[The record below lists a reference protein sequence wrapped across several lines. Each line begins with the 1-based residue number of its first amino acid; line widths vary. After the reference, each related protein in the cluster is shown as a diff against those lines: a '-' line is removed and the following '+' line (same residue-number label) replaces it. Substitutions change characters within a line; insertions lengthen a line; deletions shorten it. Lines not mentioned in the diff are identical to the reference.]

1 LGSVELGVQLQ
12 AAQFQAPFAVMDQAN
27 ATALRARISETKAE
41 FFTPVEIN
49 GSLNVSG
56 TDFATA
62 LAGKQDVLEQP
73 GFGATLLYGN
83 RVKRVGFGAGIT
95 GGTDEQPDGSQ
106 TLSLAVSSSLTLNN
120 LTLNGSLT
128 GWTPYYCAGRVNGV
142 NVTVGSS
149 IGRVG
154 YTVARAS
161 GQATGV
167 FVITFASPAP
177 NNNYVITML
186 PMTFGTCYL
195 WDVNPPTVNGF
206 HCVVVN
212 NTWQLRNAT
221 FHFSVTL

>member
-1 LGSVELGVQLQ
+1 
-12 AAQFQAPFAVMDQAN
+12 MDQAN

-49 GSLNVSG
+49 GALNVSG

-62 LAGKQDVLEQP
+62 LAEKQDVLEQP

-95 GGTDEQPDGSQ
+95 GGTDVQPDGTQ
-106 TLSLAVSSSLTLNN
+106 TLSLAVSSSLTLTN

-128 GWTPYYCAGRVNGV
+128 GWKPYYCAGRVNGV
-142 NVTVGSS
+142 TVTVGSS

-161 GQATGV
+161 GQPTGV
-167 FVITFASPAP
+167 YVITFATPAP
-177 NNNYVITML
+177 TNDYVVTVT
-186 PMTFGTCYL
+186 PNVYGTGYL
-195 WDVNPPTVNGF
+195 MESNPPTVNGF
-206 HCVVVN
+206 HCVTVN
-212 NTWQLRNAT
+212 NAWSTKNCI